1 LRVFWPC
8 RVTLAAVVHLIAM
21 LTPDALRAS
30 FNDGLAYDPYVAT
43 GSADQ
48 QQSWRAF
55 RAKVT
60 LSAAQ
65 RELIAGMTRQVNVL
79 AISGTWCGD
88 CVQQVPMLDAIA
100 GANPEALRL
109 RLVDRDEHKALSDTV
124 KICGGNRVPTVLF
137 LNEDF
142 EFLGLYGDKSLA
154 RLRAQAQ
161 KALGAACM
169 LPSANVAGDELAA
182 TLQDWVNEV
191 ERAHLIA
198 RLSPRLRQRHGD

>member
-1 LRVFWPC
+1 MINQATLRSAFE
-8 RVTLAAVVHLIAM
+8 
-21 LTPDALRAS
+21 
-30 FNDGLAYDPYVAT
+30 DGLSYGEYVAT
-43 GSADQ
+43 GSPDQ
-48 QQSWRAF
+48 QQSWKAF
-55 RAKVT
+55 RAKVAIT
-60 LSAAQ
+60 PAQ
-65 RELIAGMTRQVNVL
+65 QELVAGMTRRVNILV
-79 AISGTWCGD
+79 ISGTWCGD

-100 GANPEALRL
+100 SANPQVLQL
-109 RLVDRDEHKALSDTV
+109 RLVDRDEQKALSDAV

-169 LPSANVAGDELAA
+169 LPGASVATDELAA
-182 TLQDWVNEV
+182 TLQDWVDEV

>member
-1 LRVFWPC
+1 
-8 RVTLAAVVHLIAM
+8 M
-21 LTPDALRAS
+21 LTPDTLRAA
-30 FNDGLAYDPYVAT
+30 FDDGLAYDPYVAT
-43 GSADQ
+43 GSPDQ
-48 QQSWRAF
+48 QQSWQAF
-55 RAKVT
+55 RAKVSLT
-60 LSAAQ
+60 TSQQDVL
-65 RELIAGMTRQVNVL
+65 AGMTRQVNIL

-100 GANPEALRL
+100 KANPQTLRL
-109 RLVDRDEHKALSDTV
+109 RLVDRDEHKALSDAV

-169 LPSANVAGDELAA
+169 LPGASVASDELAA